1 MLVRTGLLASAR
13 RGVVAAVIAGLA
25 ITIAEPPMA
34 AAGSIGPVGKGVS
47 AAAPA
52 GGATDISARRRHYR
66 GGNAAGLAIMGMMI
80 GTMGA
85 AVAAQQRR
93 DAYCDYDGYGPGY
106 YGPPP
111 AARLLWTAGLRL
123 RSPLWPPLLSILSLL
138 GCNAGLAT
146 DHANDDKILRDPRP
160 GQVNQGFRGR
170 WQGENRRRFQSSI
183 AECRT
188 EHPVRAMQPDA
199 KRARNTAVPTSIDVQ
214 NQREPP
220 SFALEKILSKTCM
233 D

>member
-1 MLVRTGLLASAR
+1 MELTPRDHGHDDRDHGGRGRRPAKAR
-13 RGVVAAVIAGLA
+13 RVLRLRRLW
-25 ITIAEPPMA
+25 TRLLR
-34 AAGSIGPVGKGVS
+34 S
-47 AAAPA
+47 AA
-52 GGATDISARRRHYR
+52 H
-66 GGNAAGLAIMGMMI
+66 
-80 GTMGA
+80 
-85 AVAAQQRR
+85 
-93 DAYCDYDGYGPGY
+93 
-106 YGPPP
+106 
-111 AARLLWTAGLRL
+111 LLWTAGLRL